1 MKQTFSIHLKMSEKI
16 KVPEVQ
22 SRLKLDHL
30 FKQDESR
37 YEVYRNTHNTL
48 ESITSTSGALYAAS
62 RPVIKARPIL
72 LALFRKH
79 VNRLI
84 YQLNDY
90 LINLTRSSA
99 TYSDMFMNN

>member
-1 MKQTFSIHLKMSEKI
+1 M
-16 KVPEVQ
+16 VQ

-37 YEVYRNTHNTL
+37 YEVYSHTHNTL
-48 ESITSTSGALYAAS
+48 ESIISTSGALYVAS
-62 RPVIKARPIL
+62 RPVIKAMPIL
-72 LALFRKH
+72 RVLFRKH

-90 LINLTRSSA
+90 LITI
-99 TYSDMFMNN
+99 T